1 VLLVLSAGGGVGAF
15 QASQSVAAGEGPTY
29 ARLTNLWNARAV
41 VYDANGMEALSVI
54 ARGTDPQFRQ
64 QFQADTAL
72 LVDRPLTDQ
81 LMRDAEGGQVRF
93 NGLLSDELRAATSAG
108 ERESALQ
115 ALGACHRF
123 LLADA
128 ALQARVARDH
138 LQGPAIVASAPYQD
152 LVSAFSELDWYLG
165 ASIEILQRQF
175 DATMGSAEMTL
186 GVTAAFELLAL
197 AIAALTFRG
206 LQPRIDEYTVGAE
219 RPR

>member
-1 VLLVLSAGGGVGAF
+1 
-15 QASQSVAAGEGPTY
+15 
-29 ARLTNLWNARAV
+29 
-41 VYDANGMEALSVI
+41 
-54 ARGTDPQFRQ
+54 
-64 QFQADTAL
+64 
-72 LVDRPLTDQ
+72 
-81 LMRDAEGGQVRF
+81 
-93 NGLLSDELRAATSAG
+93 
-108 ERESALQ
+108 
-115 ALGACHRF
+115 
-123 LLADA
+123 
-128 ALQARVARDH
+128 VARDH
-138 LQGPAIVASAPYQD
+138 LQGPANVASAPYQD